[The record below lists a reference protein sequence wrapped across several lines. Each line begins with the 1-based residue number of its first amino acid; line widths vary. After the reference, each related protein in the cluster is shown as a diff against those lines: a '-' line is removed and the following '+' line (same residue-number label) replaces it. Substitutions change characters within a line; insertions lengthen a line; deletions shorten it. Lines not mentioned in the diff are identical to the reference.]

1 MLKRYVAL
9 LTTISFLLAF
19 VSCMETKGPNTSTGR
34 SAGGGSGDYNFVI
47 RMYGDF
53 PSKFKNKNIHI
64 LVEGRR
70 VDTRKSTDALKELRF
85 SLDKGQIQQATSNK
99 EGPEANRLDVTVR
112 LEPLD
117 WEGKEETLAVMFD
130 IRESKPEYDASWGTG
145 RIFEGDPVAPEDTHQ
160 KTRIN

>member
-1 MLKRYVAL
+1 MLKRYTAL
-9 LTTISFLLAF
+9 LTTICLLSLF
-19 VSCMETKGPNTSTGR
+19 VSCGPTSGPNTNASR
-34 SAGGGSGDYNFVI
+34 SGGGGSGDYNFVI

-53 PSKFKNKNIHI
+53 PSKFKDKNIHI

-70 VDTRKSTDALKELRF
+70 VDTRQSSEPLKELRF
-85 SLDKGQIQQATSNK
+85 SLSKSQVDQATAGK
-99 EGPEANRLDVTVR
+99 EGPEASRLDVTVR
-112 LEPLD
+112 LEPKK

-130 IRESKPEYDASWGTG
+130 IRETKPEYDASWGTG